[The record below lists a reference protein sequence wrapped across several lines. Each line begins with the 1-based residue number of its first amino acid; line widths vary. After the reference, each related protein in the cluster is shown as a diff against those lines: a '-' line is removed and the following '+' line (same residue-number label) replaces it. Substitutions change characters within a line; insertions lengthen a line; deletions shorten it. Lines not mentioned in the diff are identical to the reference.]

1 MSMDD
6 LRIRSK
12 IGKSAIETLKNAG
25 CLQGM
30 SESNQMSLFA

>member
-1 MSMDD
+1 MSIDD

-12 IGKSAIETLKNAG
+12 IGKSTIEMLQNAG
-25 CLQGM
+25 CLEGM